1 MKILIM
7 SGYPLSDKV
16 SGSLIH
22 ARDLA
27 HHLSEINGM
36 EVHVIA
42 PGKKDEQLSSGNVIL
57 HILNHNWFNNPF
69 FIPFTLRTVKRII
82 NEIGPD
88 VIHAMRGYPYCTLAV
103 LLKRKLPVVMSVFSL
118 SQSELQFDKNPVWI
132 LLRLLLFIPNERYS
146 IPRIPHII
154 VQSRLMEDLVRRQTR
169 SEIHIV
175 PEGIELEKLQQYQAQ
190 DTLSDSPDIFVAVS
204 FRKLKGMDILIR
216 AVARVKELVPGVKVY
231 IGGSGEEESNLR
243 DLVAELGVDDHVNFL
258 GFISD
263 EQEKYRYYSACKL
276 VVVPSRWDNEPF
288 AALDGAAM
296 GRPVIASNTCNASV
310 VVNGETGYIFE
321 NENVEELADCIV
333 KLLKDDT
340 LRSRMGEAIR
350 EKVKEYDWGRIAG
363 ETVQIYHK
371 ALVDFGSRDTQN
383 IGNLNNS

>member
-1 MKILIM
+1 MKILII
-7 SGYPLSDKV
+7 SGYPLSDRV

-42 PGKKDEQLSSGNVIL
+42 PGKKDERLSSGSVIL

-69 FIPFTLRTVKRII
+69 LIPFTLRTVKRII
-82 NEIGPD
+82 DEIGPD
-88 VIHAMRGYPYCTLAV
+88 VVHAMRGYPYCTLAV
-103 LLKRKLPVVMSVFSL
+103 LLKRKRPVVMSVFSL
-118 SQSELQFDKNPVWI
+118 SQSELRFDKNPVWI
-132 LLRLLLFIPNERYS
+132 LLRLLLFMPNERYS

-154 VQSRLMEDLVRRQTR
+154 VQSRLMESLVRRQTR

-175 PEGIELEKLQQYQAQ
+175 PEGIELEKLQQYQTQ
-190 DTLSDSPDIFVAVS
+190 DKLSDYPDIFVAVS

-216 AVARVKELVPGVKVY
+216 AVSMVKESVPDIRVY
-231 IGGSGEEESNLR
+231 IGGSGEEENNLR
-243 DLVAELGVDDHVNFL
+243 SLVAELDVEDQVKFL
-258 GFISD
+258 GFIAD
-263 EQEKYRYYSACKL
+263 EKEKYRYYSACKI

-321 NENVEELADCIV
+321 NENVEELAECIV
-333 KLLKDDT
+333 KLLKDDN

-350 EKVKEYDWGRIAG
+350 EKVKEYDWPMIAG
-363 ETVQIYHK
+363 KTVQIYRK
-371 ALVDFGSRDTQN
+371 ALVDFSSRDNQN
-383 IGNLNNS
+383 IRNVNNG